1 MALRVIEIVADA
13 GHTDTLTAIAE
24 QCGAV
29 DCIEGAVAENGRQ
42 TIRILVTS
50 GGEQAVLDSIQSV
63 LSGSD
68 GWRVIIL
75 PVAAALPLPSGKD
88 REAALLP
95 AGRTAS
101 REELYQDVKQG
112 TRFDCSFVILTVLSS
127 VVAAIGLIDG
137 NIAVIIGAM
146 VIAPLL
152 GPNLAFAF
160 GSALSDLALMRQ
172 AAITNLSGILITLF
186 IGVILGVFWPEPFT
200 NGEVVGRTQVG
211 FGDIVLALASGAAA
225 VLSLMTGLSSALV
238 GVMVAVALMPPAV
251 TLGMMLG
258 GQAYDH
264 AYGTALLLATNIV
277 CVNLA
282 AQLVFAAKQL
292 GPRTSRQKNGV
303 ASNRNREYRRLG
315 GFVSRAGRAYGLA
328 DGSLA

>member
-1 MALRVIEIVADA
+1 MALRVIEIVADS

-24 QCGAV
+24 QAGAV
-29 DCIEGAVAENGRQ
+29 DCIKGAVAEDGRQ
-42 TIRILVTS
+42 ITRILVTPGS
-50 GGEQAVLDSIQSV
+50 QQAVLDSVQNV
-63 LSGSD
+63 LSGSE

-75 PVAAALPLPSGKD
+75 PVEAALPLPTGKD

-101 REELYQDVKQG
+101 REELYQEVKQG
-112 TRFDCSFVILTVLSS
+112 TRLDYSFIVLTVLSS
-127 VVAAIGLIDG
+127 VVAAIGLIDD

-160 GSALSDLALMRQ
+160 GSALGDFALMRQ
-172 AAITNLSGILITLF
+172 AATTNLSGISITLLVGVL
-186 IGVILGVFWPEPFT
+186 IGVIWPEAFT
-200 NGEVVGRTQVG
+200 NGEVMLRTQVG

-225 VLSLMTGLSSALV
+225 VLSLTMGLSSALV

-258 GQAYDH
+258 GQAYEH
-264 AYGTALLLATNIV
+264 AYGAALLLATNII

-292 GPRTSRQKNGV
+292 GPRTSLEKM
-303 ASNRNREYRRLG
+303 
-315 GFVSRAGRAYGLA
+315 VSRQTVIVNIAVWVVLLVGLA
-328 DGSLA
+328 ALMGWRMEA